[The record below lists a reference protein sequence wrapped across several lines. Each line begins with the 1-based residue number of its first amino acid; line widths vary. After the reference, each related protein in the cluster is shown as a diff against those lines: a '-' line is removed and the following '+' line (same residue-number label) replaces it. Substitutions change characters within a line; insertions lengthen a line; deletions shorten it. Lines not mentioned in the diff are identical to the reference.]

1 MTTDLDVTALFRP
14 LSPYRMGLRT
24 ARLIRKGLP
33 QPARIIRRSAAEIA
47 ANLTAKGIDPTG
59 LTISP
64 HLWMRVKN
72 PADLAA
78 WAMALD
84 LAVTCDVLD
93 GVGTF
98 LRMHHAHGM
107 YEGWTVDVRVNEI
120 VQPPRLG
127 LHAPRGRQ
135 AARFA
140 LVGRLV

>member
-1 MTTDLDVTALFRP
+1 MTTGLDATALFRP

-33 QPARIIRRSAAEIA
+33 QPAKLIRRSAAEIT
-47 ANLTAKGIDPTG
+47 ANLTAKGINPTG
-59 LTISP
+59 LTVAP
-64 HLWMRVKN
+64 HLWMRVKT

-84 LAVTCDVLD
+84 LSVTCDVLD
-93 GVGTF
+93 GDGTF
-98 LRMHHAHGM
+98 LRMHHAHGL
-107 YEGWTVDVRVNEI
+107 YEGWTVDVRVNAI
-120 VQPPRLG
+120 VQPPLLG
-127 LHAPRGRQ
+127 PHAPRGRQ